1 MKRST
6 ASPTGCGGA
15 AFTWDCC
22 SGRWPSGWA
31 SPLPFYIDMETGVCE
46 HTPAAVMD
54 RLVGPI
60 RRPGD
65 RPAGMATIA
74 FCMRDRPGRFWP
86 FASGRVSAAPHLP
99 ARPASAKAPSVPGR
113 PGRRPS
119 ARKAGSGTF
128 GNKSRVPRR
137 EWILAVLICS
147 I

>member
-86 FASGRVSAAPHLP
+86 SPADGSQPRRICPQDRHQRKLP
-99 ARPASAKAPSVPGR
+99 PCLGDRGEDHQQEKLEAVL
-113 PGRRPS
+113 
-119 ARKAGSGTF
+119 SGT
-128 GNKSRVPRR
+128 RVECPG
-137 EWILAVLICS
+137 ESGYWLF
-147 I
+147 